1 MQDQQHTIK
10 KSASYAGIGL
20 HTGNHVNMTF
30 KPAPSNSGV
39 LFKRTD
45 LEGQPVLEARI
56 ENVVET
62 MRGTTLGR
70 GSVKVHNVEHIL
82 SAAVGLGVD
91 NLLVE
96 IDATEPP
103 IADGS
108 ARQFVTM
115 IKEVGIEP
123 QDAPRQP
130 LVLKEPIH
138 FSKDGTTMIALPAE
152 RLTVSCTCSD
162 DRGRLIQYLRQVIDA
177 EIYEQQICSAR
188 TFCFY
193 EEIEWLFG
201 KGLIKGGSL
210 ENAVVIREDA
220 ILSKEALRYQ
230 DEFVRHKILDII
242 GDLYLLG
249 RPIVAHIV
257 AIRPGHSSNVELAQ
271 AIAAKLR
278 VTKPPASAPSSAPA
292 VPPPPVEC
300 ALDIN
305 RVLEVLP
312 HRFPFLLVDRIL
324 KIDMVN
330 EKVVGLKNV
339 TMNEPFFQGHF
350 PKMPIMPG
358 VLQVEAMAQV
368 ASILMLYKGDNAGKL
383 GLFLS
388 IDKVK
393 FRRPVIPGDQLII
406 EVEMLK
412 SRGSI
417 CRAKGQVKVGDELAS
432 EAEMMFSVLDKKVS

>member
-1 MQDQQHTIK
+1 MQSVQHTIRQEVRF
-10 KSASYAGIGL
+10 SGIGL
-20 HTGNHVNMTF
+20 HTGNQVNLTM
-30 KPAPSNSGV
+30 KPAPVNSGV
-39 LFKRTD
+39 LFKRVD
-45 LEGQPVLEARI
+45 LEDQATLEARI

-62 MRGTTLGR
+62 MRGTTLGK
-70 GSVKVHNVEHIL
+70 GNTKVHTVEHIL
-82 SAAVGLGVD
+82 AAAAGLGVD
-91 NLLVE
+91 NLLCE
-96 IDATEPP
+96 LDANEPP

-108 ARQFVTM
+108 AKQFVQM
-115 IKEVGIEP
+115 LRQAGIEA

-130 LVLKEPIH
+130 VVLREAVH
-138 FSKDGTTMIALPAE
+138 FSKNGTTMIALPSD
-152 RLTVSCTCSD
+152 RFVVSCTCSD
-162 DRGRLIQYLRQVIDA
+162 DRGRLIQYLRLGIDT
-177 EIYEQQICSAR
+177 EVFEHQICSAR

-193 EEIEWLFG
+193 EEIEWLFN

-220 ILSKEALRYQ
+220 ILSKESLRFH
-230 DEFVRHKILDII
+230 DEFVRHKILDIV

-249 RPIVAHIV
+249 RPLLAHVI

-271 AIAAKLR
+271 AIAAKLKPAG
-278 VTKPPASAPSSAPA
+278 VPAPPPSIPAPPPA
-292 VPPPPVEC
+292 EC
-300 ALDIN
+300 ALDIR

-324 KIDMVN
+324 KIDL
-330 EKVVGLKNV
+330 EKDKVVGLKNV

-393 FRRPVIPGDQLII
+393 FRRPVVPGDQLVI

-412 SRGSI
+412 SRGNI

-432 EAEMMFSVLDKKVS
+432 EAEMMFSVLDQRVA

>member
-1 MQDQQHTIK
+1 MQARQHTIK
-10 KSASYAGIGL
+10 KAVSFAGIGL
-20 HTGNHVNMTF
+20 HTGSHVNMTF
-30 KPAPSNSGV
+30 KPLAPDSGIV
-39 LFKRTD
+39 FKRMD
-45 LEGQPVLEARI
+45 LSEQPVLEARI

-62 MRGTTLGR
+62 MRGTTLGK
-70 GSVKVHNVEHIL
+70 GNTKVHTVEHIL
-82 SAAVGLGVD
+82 SAAAGLGVD

-96 IDATEPP
+96 IDANEPP

-108 ARQFVTM
+108 ARQFVKM
-115 IKEVGIEP
+115 MRDAGLEA
-123 QDAPRQP
+123 QDQPRRSLTLQ
-130 LVLKEPIH
+130 EPIH
-138 FSKDGTTMIALPAE
+138 FSKNGTTMIALPSDAF
-152 RLTVSCTCSD
+152 TVSCTCSD
-162 DRGRLIQYLRQVIDA
+162 DRNRLVQYLRLGIDGEVYERQV
-177 EIYEQQICSAR
+177 CTAR
-188 TFCFY
+188 TFCFF

-210 ENAVVIREDA
+210 ENAVVIRDDA
-220 ILSKEALRYQ
+220 VLSKEALRFP

-249 RPIVAHIV
+249 RPICAHVI
-257 AIRPGHSSNVELAQ
+257 AIRPGHTSNVELAQ
-271 AIAAKLR
+271 AIAAKL
-278 VTKPPASAPSSAPA
+278 KPRPSAPVSM
-292 VPPPPVEC
+292 PPPPPSEC

-324 KIDMVN
+324 KIDTEN

-339 TMNEPFFQGHF
+339 TMNEPFFPGHF

-368 ASILMLYKGDNAGKL
+368 ASILLLSKGDNAGKL

-393 FRRPVIPGDQLII
+393 FRRPVVPGDQLII

-412 SRGSI
+412 SRGNI
-417 CRAKGQVKVGDELAS
+417 CRAKGRAKVGDELAS
-432 EAEMMFSVLDKKVS
+432 EAEMMFSVLAKKVP

>member
-1 MQDQQHTIK
+1 MQEKQHTIK
-10 KSASYAGIGL
+10 KSVNFAGIGL
-20 HTGNHVNMTF
+20 HTGTAVDLTF
-30 KPAPSNSGV
+30 KPAPANAGV
-39 LFKRTD
+39 LFKRLD
-45 LEGQPVLEARI
+45 LDDQPMLEARI

-62 MRGTTLGR
+62 MRGTTLGK
-70 GSVKVHNVEHIL
+70 GNVNVHTVEHIL

-96 IDATEPP
+96 VNANEPP
-103 IADGS
+103 IGDGS
-108 ARQFVTM
+108 ARPFVKL
-115 IKEVGIEP
+115 IREAGLEE

-130 LVLKEPIH
+130 LTLREPVH
-138 FSKDGTTMIALPAE
+138 FSKDGTTMIALPSD
-152 RLTVSCTCSD
+152 RLMVSCTCSD
-162 DRGRLIQYLRQVIDA
+162 DRGRLVQYLRLGIDP
-177 EIYEQQICSAR
+177 EVYEQQICSAR

-220 ILSKEALRYQ
+220 VLSKEALRFQ
-230 DEFVRHKILDII
+230 DEFVRHKILDIV

-249 RPIVAHIV
+249 RPIAAHII

-271 AIAAKLR
+271 AIAAKL
-278 VTKPPASAPSSAPA
+278 KPSGQPVAPTA
-292 VPPPPVEC
+292 VVALPPPPAEC
-300 ALDIN
+300 ALDIQ

-324 KIDMVN
+324 KIDT
-330 EKVVGLKNV
+330 EKDRVIGLKNV

-350 PKMPIMPG
+350 PTMPIMPG

-393 FRRPVIPGDQLII
+393 FRRPVVPGDQLVI
-406 EVEMLK
+406 EVELLK

-417 CRAKGQVKVGDELAS
+417 CRAKGQVKVGEELAS
-432 EAEMMFSVLDKKVS
+432 EAEMMFSILDRKAL

>member
-1 MQDQQHTIK
+1 MHDRQHTIRK
-10 KSASYAGIGL
+10 AVSFSGIGL
-20 HTGNHVNMTF
+20 HTGNQVNLTL
-30 KPAPSNSGV
+30 KPAPPNSGV
-39 LFKRTD
+39 LFKRMD
-45 LEGQPVLEARI
+45 LEDQPVLEARI

-62 MRGTTLGR
+62 TRGTTLGK
-70 GSVKVHNVEHIL
+70 GNAKVHTVEHIL
-82 SAAVGLGVD
+82 SAAAGLGVD
-91 NLLVE
+91 NLLCE
-96 IDATEPP
+96 IDANEPP

-108 ARQFVTM
+108 ARQFVKM
-115 IKEVGIEP
+115 LHEAGLEP

-130 LVLKEPIH
+130 LILKEPFF
-138 FSKDGTTMIALPAE
+138 FSQDGTTMIALPAD
-152 RLTVSCTCSD
+152 RLSVSCTCSD
-162 DRGRLIQYLRQVIDA
+162 DRGRLIQYLRLNIDRESFESQV
-177 EIYEQQICSAR
+177 SPAR

-193 EEIEWLFG
+193 EEIEWLFN

-220 ILSKEALRYQ
+220 ILSKEALRFK
-230 DEFVRHKILDII
+230 DEFVRHKILDIV

-249 RPIVAHIV
+249 RPLVAHVI

-271 AIAAKLR
+271 VIAAKLKTTPSPQSTT
-278 VTKPPASAPSSAPA
+278 VPLLPTPPT
-292 VPPPPVEC
+292 EC
-300 ALDIN
+300 ALDIR

-324 KIDMVN
+324 KIDTES

-368 ASILMLYKGDNAGKL
+368 ASILLLYKGDNAGKL

-393 FRRPVIPGDQLII
+393 FRRPVVPGDQLVI

-412 SRGSI
+412 SRGNI
-417 CRAKGQVKVGDELAS
+417 CRAKGQVKVGDEIAS
-432 EAEMMFSVLDKKVS
+432 EAEMMFSVLDERVV

>member
-1 MQDQQHTIK
+1 MIQ
-10 KSASYAGIGL
+10 
-20 HTGNHVNMTF
+20 
-30 KPAPSNSGV
+30 
-39 LFKRTD
+39 
-45 LEGQPVLEARI
+45 EA
-56 ENVVET
+56 E
-62 MRGTTLGR
+62 
-70 GSVKVHNVEHIL
+70 
-82 SAAVGLGVD
+82 
-91 NLLVE
+91 
-96 IDATEPP
+96 
-103 IADGS
+103 
-108 ARQFVTM
+108 
-115 IKEVGIEP
+115 IEP

-162 DRGRLIQYLRQVIDA
+162 DRGRLIQYLRQVIDT

-220 ILSKEALRYQ
+220 ILSKEALRFK

-271 AIAAKLR
+271 IIAAELQTAR
-278 VTKPPASAPSSAPA
+278 PAPASVAA
-292 VPPPPVEC
+292 VPPPLAEC

-324 KIDMVN
+324 KIDIEN
-330 EKVVGLKNV
+330 QKVVGLKNV